1 MLFNAQSSHWQGLG
15 LVSVAFGWSRC
26 LLFIS
31 AVQIAW
37 AKRYSM
43 HFIMYLRDVFVTL
56 SVSWDFTFEVVY
68 ERKSYIFSLLI
79 FPPAQV
85 QIFWFTRLL
94 QGRKWPRKQNKHKKS
109 AIWKGVRDEE
119 REREQKKAEQ
129 LWKQGSQLR
138 GMKGTGCRRLF
149 VKNDLWMLPH
159 SPKCLFFISL
169 SHFTVGSRARNLGE
183 ISLSRFI
190 YSLPDRPKIA

>member
-56 SVSWDFTFEVVY
+56 SVSWDFPADTNCCMLLLRWCMRENL
-68 ERKSYIFSLLI
+68 IFSPCWF
-79 FPPAQV
+79 FPQHKSKYSGSLVCYKEENDQENKTNIRKV
-85 QIFWFTRLL
+85 QFERVWGMKKGRESKRRLSSSE
-94 QGRKWPRKQNKHKKS
+94 NKALS
-109 AIWKGVRDEE
+109 WEGWKGLD
-119 REREQKKAEQ
+119 ADAY
-129 LWKQGSQLR
+129 LWKMIS
-138 GMKGTGCRRLF
+138 GCFPTAPNASFSFL
-149 VKNDLWMLPH
+149 
-159 SPKCLFFISL
+159 SL
-169 SHFTVGSRARNLGE
+169 V
-183 ISLSRFI
+183 SL
-190 YSLPDRPKIA
+190 